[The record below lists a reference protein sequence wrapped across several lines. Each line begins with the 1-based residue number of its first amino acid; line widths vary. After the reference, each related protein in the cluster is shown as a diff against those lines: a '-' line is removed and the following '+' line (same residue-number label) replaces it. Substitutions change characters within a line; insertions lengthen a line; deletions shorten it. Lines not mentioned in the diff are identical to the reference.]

1 MKMVEQFQITSED
14 NLKKWFILRKM
25 DRDLEEQID
34 DLIHKSTKDLKS
46 RICRLVSRHETKL
59 LKQQARDLK
68 SGGPAPA
75 PAAKKQTAPP
85 SRKADRGERVT
96 DKGASSRPV
105 KKDDKYHSDSDSDG
119 YYSG

>member
-1 MKMVEQFQITSED
+1 MVEQFRITTED

-25 DRDLEEQID
+25 DRELEEQID

-46 RICRLVSRHETKL
+46 RICRLVSKHETKL

-68 SGGPAPA
+68 SGPAPVT
-75 PAAKKQTAPP
+75 KKQTVPP
-85 SRKADRGERVT
+85 SRKSDRGDRVT
-96 DKGASSRPV
+96 DKGVSSRPV